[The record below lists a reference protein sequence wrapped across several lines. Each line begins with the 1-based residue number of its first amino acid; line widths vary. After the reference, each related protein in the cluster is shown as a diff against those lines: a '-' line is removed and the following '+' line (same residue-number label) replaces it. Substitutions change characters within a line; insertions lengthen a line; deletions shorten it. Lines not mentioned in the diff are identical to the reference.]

1 MKKYLTLLKQSFSYA
16 SSYRL
21 QIIISLIHG
30 FITPA
35 LMLVALSF
43 ANPVQGYQLQALV
56 PYYLVV
62 GTIFP
67 LVYSSV
73 DEEMDDLGSTG
84 DINNFLTRP
93 LGLHSWLLI
102 KSVGEKLSSLF
113 FISPILLLLLL
124 FFYRNIQTPVN
135 FLYLTISLSISFL
148 IYFNVS
154 YLTGLFSFWVDEFWA
169 IHNVKY
175 VVMQLLGGFIIPLS
189 LFPTEVAAFI
199 ARTPFYFIGG
209 WNATVIQ
216 NGLKLTDVFVGLF
229 WILAIR
235 LISVALEQK
244 AISKYSFTGS

>member
-1 MKKYLTLLKQSFSYA
+1 MLT
-16 SSYRL
+16 
-21 QIIISLIHG
+21 
-30 FITPA
+30 
-35 LMLVALSF
+35 ALSF
-43 ANPVQGYQLQALV
+43 ASPAKGYVLQSLI

-93 LGLHSWLLI
+93 LNLHSWLLI
-102 KSVGEKLSSLF
+102 KSIGEKLSSLF

-124 FFYRNIQTPVN
+124 FFHQNIQNPAN
-135 FLYLTISLSISFL
+135 FLFLIISLTISFL
-148 IYFNVS
+148 IYFNIS

-189 LFPTEVAAFI
+189 LFPENI
-199 ARTPFYFIGG
+199 SGLISKTPFYFIGG

-216 NGLKLTDVFVGLF
+216 SGIKIPDIFMGIA
-229 WILAIR
+229 WIFIIS
-235 LISVALEQK
+235 LISRIVEKK
-244 AISKYSFTGS
+244 AISKYSFTGG